1 MYKKILY
8 PTDFSDCSAKA
19 LKHIMKLTEAGT
31 EEVVVLH
38 VLDVRKV
45 ETAVSG
51 LVSIGETERR
61 YQDKLLK
68 QMESDAEKK
77 LDEVKDK
84 LENRGMKV
92 DIKIVTGIPFK
103 EILELEKKMGIS
115 LIVLGSHGKSNIRE
129 MFLGSVSEKVIR
141 KSKKPVLVLK
151 NC

>member
-1 MYKKILY
+1 MYTKILY

-84 LENRGMKV
+84 LENRVMKV